1 MASPSAGTA
10 IQAGLGVNSY
20 AQAVNEKVDTPA
32 FKIPMRFPVDINGEL
47 GFIFSETEMVKAE
60 EDFRFALVMK
70 FMRYRPSIDKIR
82 LSVVKTWGLT
92 EIPTISFMDD
102 YHVLIHMKNE
112 RDFVHGWTR
121 EGRTMEGN
129 SFRLFK
135 WTKEFDVKKESPLAP
150 QWIFLPGLPMHLY
163 RTDFYKF

>member
-1 MASPSAGTA
+1 MASSTPPMALPSAGTA
-10 IQAGLGVNSY
+10 VQVGAGVKSY
-20 AQAVNEKVDTPA
+20 AQAVDKKVETHA
-32 FKIPMRFPVDINGEL
+32 YKFPMRYPVDINGEL
-47 GFIFSETEMVKAE
+47 GFIFSEMKMVKVE

-70 FMRYRPSIDKIR
+70 FMRFRPSIDRIR

-112 RDFVHGWTR
+112 QDFVHCWTR
-121 EGRTMEGN
+121 EGRIMEGN

-150 QWIFLPGLPMHLY
+150 
-163 RTDFYKF
+163 